1 MSLIVMGIDPGLVK
15 TGYGLIKVV
24 GNTLTPIDYG
34 VVKPDPSQSMTDRL
48 AYLHIECKKIIEQ
61 HQPHHIAIEETFV
74 NKNPTSALK
83 LGMARGV
90 LLMTPGLYQLPVFEY
105 AANKIKKSVVG
116 VGHAEK
122 DQVIAMIGY
131 LMPGIKKSL
140 TPDSADALAIALCHI
155 NNMPLKNISYEP
167 IQIFK

>member
-15 TGYGLIKVV
+15 AGYGLIHVV
-24 GNTLTPIDYG
+24 GNTLTPLACG
-34 VVKPDPSQSMTDRL
+34 VIKPNPDHAMTDRL
-48 AYLHIECKKIIEQ
+48 SYLHLECKKIIEQ
-61 HQPHHIAIEETFV
+61 YHPNHVAIEETFV

-90 LLMTPGLYQLPVFEY
+90 LLMTPGLYNLPVYEY

-122 DQVIAMIGY
+122 EQIIAMIGY
-131 LMPGIKKSL
+131 IMPGIKQSL

-155 NNMPLKNISYEP
+155 NNMPR
-167 IQIFK
+167 